1 MCNTSVPLAVF
12 AVAAAA
18 VGLFVQVDFVSPSG
32 SSAPGRTVP
41 CHEAIDMTRF
51 PYIGSRRPEH
61 RYRLVLG
68 VVAVPPAYM
77 AQVVPTGERPWS
89 YWRKQGLVV
98 RASGEAVTI
107 SVPAAWRRRAAIAWG
122 YGGNGEPFS
131 SLRIAGCGSDK
142 TVGRAY
148 SGGFYLRSR
157 SACVPLTFRVGR
169 RTALV
174 RFGVGQRCNQ

>member
-1 MCNTSVPLAVF
+1 MSLAF
-12 AVAAAA
+12 ALMVALLTPVGVA
-18 VGLFVQVDFVSPSG
+18 VPSG
-32 SSAPGRTVP
+32 SLAPGRTVP
-41 CHEAIDMTRF
+41 CSEAIGVTRF
-51 PYIGSRRPEH
+51 PYSGNRQPEH

-77 AQVVPTGERPWS
+77 QQVVATGEKPWA

-107 SVPAAWRRRAAIAWG
+107 SVPAAWRSRAAIAWG
-122 YGGNGEPFS
+122 YGGKGEPFS

-142 TVGRAY
+142 TEGRAY

-157 SACVPLTFRVGR
+157 SACLPLIFRVGK
-169 RTALV
+169 RTAMV
-174 RFGVGQRCNQ
+174 WFGVGERCNP